1 MRLDKYISNSGY
13 ATRSEVKK
21 LLKSGIVTVN
31 GEISKKADLHID
43 EHCDTVKINGTEITY
58 NKYVYLMLN
67 KPKGFISATEDKK
80 YRVVTELV
88 DERYRHYNVFPV
100 GRLDIDTE
108 GLLILSNDGG
118 FAHNLTSPKKNVY
131 KKYFA
136 VLDKD
141 AEDKDI
147 EEFEKGMEF
156 DDFKAKSAI
165 LTITDKKNEVYIE
178 IAEGKF
184 HQVKRMCKRVG
195 KEVLYLKRVSI
206 GGLELDENLPLGRMR
221 ELTKD
226 ELESIFA

>member
-108 GLLILSNDGG
+108 GLLILSND
-118 FAHNLTSPKKNVY
+118 
-131 KKYFA
+131 
-136 VLDKD
+136 
-141 AEDKDI
+141 
-147 EEFEKGMEF
+147 
-156 DDFKAKSAI
+156 
-165 LTITDKKNEVYIE
+165 
-178 IAEGKF
+178 
-184 HQVKRMCKRVG
+184 
-195 KEVLYLKRVSI
+195 
-206 GGLELDENLPLGRMR
+206 
-221 ELTKD
+221 
-226 ELESIFA
+226 